1 MNRTITEMYIF
12 LDELLEAW
20 KRKPMLRFGQLIVN
34 ALGTDP
40 FYIED
45 NEARKK
51 IREFGVEDVR
61 NNDTTKT
68 DIP

>member
-20 KRKPMLRFGQLIVN
+20 KRKPMLRFGQLVVD

-45 NEARKK
+45 DEARKK
-51 IREFGVEDVR
+51 IREFGVENVR
-61 NNDTTKT
+61 NDNTAKT
-68 DIP
+68 DPP